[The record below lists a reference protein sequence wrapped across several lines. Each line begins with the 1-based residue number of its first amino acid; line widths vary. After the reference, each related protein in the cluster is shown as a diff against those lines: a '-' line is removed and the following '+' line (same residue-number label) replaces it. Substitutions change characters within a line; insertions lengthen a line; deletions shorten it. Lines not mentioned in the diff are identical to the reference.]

1 MGCSHLSDAE
11 YSYDSE
17 FWIEITQGRESDQ
30 YFPLVSAAAANFLH
44 RNTDDDAS
52 SIANSPTVQFNR
64 TRGNNRGQE
73 IGEF

>member
-17 FWIEITQGRESDQ
+17 FWTEITQGRESDQ
-30 YFPLVSAAAANFLH
+30 DFPLVSAAAANFLH

-52 SIANSPTVQFNR
+52 MRQTISCFLVRSVS
-64 TRGNNRGQE
+64 
-73 IGEF
+73 